1 MDLNAET
8 DPKCTESQTQST
20 PHNQIN
26 TTQTCWNTALVLH
39 GKSNGKKKKKTF
51 DVDLKKKVC
60 IASQKD
66 TVSYIQPAMHS
77 SKCTVAVHV

>member
-39 GKSNGKKKKKTF
+39 GKSNGKKKKKEENKIKEN
-51 DVDLKKKVC
+51 L
-60 IASQKD
+60 
-66 TVSYIQPAMHS
+66 
-77 SKCTVAVHV
+77 